1 MGTLALIAINVVVFL
16 LELTQGVG
24 ISGTSGSSLIA
35 EGGLFGPAVA
45 DGEWWRLI
53 TSSFLHAGLIHLAF
67 NMYVLWI
74 LGGQLLEPRI
84 GTDRFLAIYFIAVLW
99 GAAGALLLSPN
110 AVTVGASGGVFGL
123 FGAILVLQ
131 RQQGQSVSEIVQGP
145 IGIFLLLNLAIT
157 FIVPGISI
165 GGHLGG
171 LIGGAVAAWVLGGFG
186 RGSLAYGPLNAAGAL
201 GMAALTAAAIGVSLF
216 AVG

>member
-1 MGTLALIAINVVVFL
+1 MGTIALIAINVIVFL
-16 LELTQGVG
+16 LEITQGIG

-53 TSSFLHAGLIHLAF
+53 SSSFLHAGIIHLGF
-67 NMYVLWI
+67 NMYVLWV
-74 LGGQLLEPRI
+74 LGGQMLEPRI
-84 GTDRFLAIYFIAVLW
+84 GTDRFLAIYFSSVLW

-110 AVTVGASGGVFGL
+110 ALTVGASGGVFGL

-131 RQQGQSVSEIVQGP
+131 RQQGQSVAEIVQGP

-157 FIVPGISI
+157 FVVPGISI

-171 LIGGAVAAWVLGGFG
+171 LIGGAAAAFVLGGFG
-186 RGSLAYGPLNAAGAL
+186 RGSLAYGPLNSAGAL